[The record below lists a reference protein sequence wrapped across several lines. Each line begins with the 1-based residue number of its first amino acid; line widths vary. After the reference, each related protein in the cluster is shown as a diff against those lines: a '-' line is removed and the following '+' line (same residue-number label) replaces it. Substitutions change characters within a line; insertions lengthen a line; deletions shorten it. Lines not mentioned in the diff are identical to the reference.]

1 MSGEVRPLRGSH
13 LLQLFASGRLLCRR
27 QDMPDDAF
35 FDYNALVHIRERVQD
50 WIDTSPHAGESKAG
64 MWTRFDADAAFL
76 TLFAALSYRWLS
88 REHPDPEVFHLRII
102 AGVIRARWT
111 LKVAQT
117 LAFFVKTSLAETFT
131 NTQEW
136 LGMLIWPL
144 SRPARRVGG

>member
-1 MSGEVRPLRGSH
+1 MSGEVRPLRGSY

-27 QDMPDDAF
+27 QDMTDDAF

-64 MWTRFDADAAFL
+64 IWARFDADAAFL
-76 TLFAALSYRWLS
+76 TLLAALSYRWLS
-88 REHPDPEVFHLRII
+88 REHPDPEVFHLRIM

-117 LAFFVKTSLAETFT
+117 LAFFRENFSCRDVYKYAGMAGDVDLALF
-131 NTQEW
+131 W
-136 LGMLIWPL
+136 V
-144 SRPARRVGG
+144 RREGW